1 MRRPNLR
8 KIGIEESKESQI
20 KGPVNI
26 FKKIKEENFPNIEK
40 EMPMNIQEIYRNPN
54 RLHQKRNFPVT

>member
-8 KIGIEESKESQI
+8 IIDIKESKESQL

-26 FKKIKEENFPNIEK
+26 FKRIIEENFQRCP
-40 EMPMNIQEIYRNPN
+40 
-54 RLHQKRNFPVT
+54 